1 MQLPRITTLSA
12 AALAATAL
20 LALGGCDVV
29 GEGPDGGGPDF
40 VPGDGDDDDDIGDDD
55 DVPFVET
62 TGLLGMVRDVDG
74 NPLTGVRVSTDNG
87 ITAESGDNG
96 TFSVVDLPVDQE
108 GAVLVNFELPGYAST
123 QVPFEILRDVH
134 NTLLVTMAL
143 VDFEQSF
150 DSAAGLDFA
159 IEEGGP
165 TVALPAGQYVDAD
178 GEPYVG
184 EVHVSATSYDLFSDE
199 LYATPGD
206 FTAIDIAGSPQILES
221 YGMFTVDLTDA
232 EGNEINLDP
241 SGDGAPIVM
250 PIQGTGPQVGEQI
263 SAWAYDE
270 SVGKWVEEAT
280 GTVVD
285 LGDGV
290 LAWEFTANHFSS
302 WNCDQPIQTH
312 GCVSGTVTDSN
323 GNSRKGATVKAVGL
337 TYTSTTTARTGNN
350 GEFCLE
356 VKNGETV
363 RMEITYSVGGQVA
376 SQTTN
381 PVTIPAGQASCSIQG
396 SPCVDVGVIPVDIM
410 SCLSG
415 FVIDQ
420 QNQPVLGANVASP
433 QGGQTTTDASGNF
446 CLAVPV
452 FQPTQAYV
460 IQPADAGV
468 GYQPVATFTQPARP
482 DCLNG
487 CANIVILQAYTN
499 PSCSDGEVV
508 INQNSA
514 ANALVDVY
522 DDAFPEHPV
531 FSTLTAQDGTFCAPV
546 PPNSAVTVQVGSG
559 DAFCDSTSLSTAG
572 LAGQSCPAAGGQGGE
587 CIDAGVLACTVAQ

>member
-1 MQLPRITTLSA
+1 MHRKLTCLTTI
-12 AALAATAL
+12 AL
-20 LALGGCDVV
+20 LALGGCAVTD
-29 GEGPDGGGPDF
+29 DGAPGTGDDF
-40 VPGDGDDDDDIGDDD
+40 IPGDGDDDDIGDDDD

-62 TGLLGMVRDVDG
+62 TGLKGMVRDADG
-74 NPLTGVRVSTDNG
+74 NPLVGVLVTTDNG
-87 ITAESGDNG
+87 LSGETADNG
-96 TFSVVDLPVDQE
+96 TFSFVDLPEEQE
-108 GAVLVNFELPGYAST
+108 GAVLVNFSLPGYART
-123 QVPFEILRDVH
+123 QQPFEILRDVH
-134 NTLLVTMAL
+134 NTLLVTLAL
-143 VDFEQSF
+143 VDFDESF
-150 DSAAGLDFA
+150 PSADGLEFS

-165 TVALPAGQYVDAD
+165 VVSLPAGQYVDAD
-178 GEPYVG
+178 GNPYVG
-184 EVHVSATSYDLFSDE
+184 DVHVLATSYDLFSDE
-199 LYATPGD
+199 LFATPGD
-206 FTAIDIAGSPQILES
+206 FSAIDIAGSPQQLES
-221 YGMFTVDLTDA
+221 FGMFTVDLADA
-232 EGNEINLDP
+232 DGNPINLDP
-241 SGDGAPIVM
+241 AGDGAPVVM

-270 SVGKWVEEAT
+270 TVGKWVEEAT
-280 GTVVD
+280 GIVVELD
-285 LGDGV
+285 DGS
-290 LAWEFTANHFSS
+290 LAWEFTASHFSS
-302 WNCDQPIQTH
+302 WNCDRPIQTH

-323 GNSRKGATVKAVGL
+323 GNARKGATIKAVGL
-337 TYTSTTTARTGNN
+337 TYTSTTTARSGNS

-420 QNQPVLGANVASP
+420 QNQPVPAANVASP

-460 IQPADAGV
+460 IMPADAGV
-468 GYQPVATFTQPARP
+468 GFQPVQTFTQPARP
-482 DCLNG
+482 DCQNG
-487 CANIVILQAYTN
+487 CANIVILQAYQN
-499 PSCSDGEVV
+499 PTCVDGEVEM
-508 INQNSA
+508 NGNPG

-522 DDAFPEHPV
+522 DNAFPEHPV
-531 FSTLTAQDGTFCAPV
+531 YSTLASQDGLFCAPA

-559 DAFCDSTSLSTAG
+559 DSLCDSTSLSTAG
-572 LAGQSCPAAGGQGGE
+572 LAGQQCAVGGQPGTE
-587 CIDAGVLACTVAQ
+587 CLGAGVLSCTLPQ